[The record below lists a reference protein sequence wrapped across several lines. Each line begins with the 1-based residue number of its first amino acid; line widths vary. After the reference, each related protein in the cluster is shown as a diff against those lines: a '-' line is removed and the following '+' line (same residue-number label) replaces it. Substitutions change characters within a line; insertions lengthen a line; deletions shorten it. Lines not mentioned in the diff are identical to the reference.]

1 MAYGVISSV
10 GKQRETFLKTNSVL
24 VFRQVDLVV
33 ANRVKENR
41 LAVLHFY
48 LSRIS
53 QSRSLN
59 FFCNVE
65 RAHAHG
71 CQVGGTKQSTG
82 QKMYRFI
89 KKELLLGGFKLLKS
103 GNCNHKSFGGLIPI
117 KNNANEMF

>member
-1 MAYGVISSV
+1 MDISS
-10 GKQRETFLKTNSVL
+10 ELLHFHLSTNQENVNTHGL
-24 VFRQVDLVV
+24 LVDLVV
-33 ANRVKENR
+33 ANCVKENR

-65 RAHAHG
+65 IAHAHG
-71 CQVGGTKQSTG
+71 CQVGGIKQTTG

-117 KNNANEMF
+117 KNNANEIF